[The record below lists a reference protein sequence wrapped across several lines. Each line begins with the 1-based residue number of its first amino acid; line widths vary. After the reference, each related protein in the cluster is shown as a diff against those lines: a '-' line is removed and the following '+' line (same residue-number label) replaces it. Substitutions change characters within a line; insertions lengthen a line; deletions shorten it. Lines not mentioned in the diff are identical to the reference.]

1 MALYAIG
8 DLHLSIGGDKPMDV
22 FGGRWINYVE
32 KLREGFASLGPE
44 DVTVLGG
51 VLSWGMSLEAAR
63 EDFLFIVRL
72 PGRKGIL
79 KGNHDYWWA
88 SPTRIRAVLPA
99 GMYIVQNDSVDMGA
113 ISVCGSR
120 GWMLPSAA
128 NFGKADEK
136 IFNRELIRLEMSLK
150 AARRAPVITM
160 LHYPP
165 VAEYGMRTAFTEL
178 ISQYPVQKVVYGHLH
193 AQSCRLGFN
202 GTLDGIRYSLSS
214 ADFLNFAPKQIAEF

>member
-1 MALYAIG
+1 MKLFAIG
-8 DLHLSIGGDKPMDV
+8 DLHLNGKADKPMDV
-22 FGGRWINYVE
+22 FGSNWDRHRE
-32 KLREGFASLGPE
+32 KIFDAWQSLVSPSDCVLVPGDICWAMYLE
-44 DVTVLGG
+44 DAVDDLNSIAELNGT
-51 VLSWGMSLEAAR
+51 
-63 EDFLFIVRL
+63 
-72 PGRKGIL
+72 KIL
-79 KGNHDYWWA
+79 IRGNHDYWWA

-113 ISVCGSR
+113 FSVCGSR

-165 VAEYGMRTAFTEL
+165 VACGRLLRSLFRSIRCSRLCMGIFMRSHAGSALTERWTAYATHYVRPTF
-178 ISQYPVQKVVYGHLH
+178 
-193 AQSCRLGFN
+193 
-202 GTLDGIRYSLSS
+202 
-214 ADFLNFAPKQIAEF
+214 

>member
-1 MALYAIG
+1 MQRI
-8 DLHLSIGGDKPMDV
+8 
-22 FGGRWINYVE
+22 F
-32 KLREGFASLGPE
+32 F
-44 DVTVLGG
+44 VLLL
-51 VLSWGMSLEAAR
+51 VP
-63 EDFLFIVRL
+63 LFC
-72 PGRKGIL
+72 
-79 KGNHDYWWA
+79 
-88 SPTRIRAVLPA
+88 AVPA
-99 GMYIVQNDSVDMGA
+99 HGGMYIVQNDSVDMGA
-113 ISVCGSR
+113 FSVCGSR

-165 VAEYGMRTAFTEL
+165 VAENGMRTAFTEL
-178 ISQYPVQKVVYGHLH
+178 ISQYPVQQVVYGHLH

-202 GTLDGIRYSLSS
+202 GTLDGIRYSLCS

>member
-1 MALYAIG
+1 MKLFAIG
-8 DLHLSIGGDKPMDV
+8 DLHLNGKADKPMDV
-22 FGGRWINYVE
+22 FGSNWDRHRE
-32 KLREGFASLGPE
+32 KIFDAWQSLVSPSDCVLVPGDICWAMYLE
-44 DVTVLGG
+44 DAVDDLNSIAELNGT
-51 VLSWGMSLEAAR
+51 
-63 EDFLFIVRL
+63 
-72 PGRKGIL
+72 KIL
-79 KGNHDYWWA
+79 IRGNHDYWWA

-99 GMYIVQNDSVDMGA
+99 GMY
-113 ISVCGSR
+113 
-120 GWMLPSAA
+120 MLPSAA

-165 VAEYGMRTAFTEL
+165 VAENGMRTAFTEL
-178 ISQYPVQKVVYGHLH
+178 ISQYPVQQVVYGHLH

-202 GTLDGIRYSLSS
+202 GTLDGIRYSLCS